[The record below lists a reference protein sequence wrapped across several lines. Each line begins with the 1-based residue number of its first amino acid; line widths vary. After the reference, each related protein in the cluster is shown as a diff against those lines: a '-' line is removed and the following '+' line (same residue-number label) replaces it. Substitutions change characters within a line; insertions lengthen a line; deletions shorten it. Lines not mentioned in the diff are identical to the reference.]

1 MCEIALPLSFCTMAN
16 HAFLEVFTPERGRVA
31 RTGSPL
37 FTHMVV
43 AERFNK
49 HLRSLLKQYKTPAKH
64 LMITR
69 LRENMIEVERIIQP
83 HGYFVSDPPKSTYV
97 GAVHSGAF
105 DEVAGPD
112 YIRVERVV
120 RVLGKL
126 TSKYLTPT
134 QSAAVHEFFLLDRPL
149 YREAHQK
156 LAGTYTLLGCI

>member
-1 MCEIALPLSFCTMAN
+1 MAN

-69 LRENMIEVERIIQP
+69 LRENMIEVERIINLMVIL
-83 HGYFVSDPPKSTYV
+83 FR
-97 GAVHSGAF
+97 
-105 DEVAGPD
+105 
-112 YIRVERVV
+112 IRRRVP
-120 RVLGKL
+120 
-126 TSKYLTPT
+126 TSV
-134 QSAAVHEFFLLDRPL
+134 Q
-149 YREAHQK
+149 
-156 LAGTYTLLGCI
+156 YTLVRLMKWLDQIIFASSVSSECWVS